1 MVLRTMCVYV
11 LMREGS
17 NGNMVRK
24 GREEEALKTAAFL
37 CNSESDSR

>member
-1 MVLRTMCVYV
+1 MVLRTICVYV

-24 GREEEALKTAAFL
+24 GREKKP
-37 CNSESDSR
+37 